1 MREQNREPMSGAAA
15 SMDGGAGSR
24 ATCPNGHEVPSASAR
39 CMRCEDAAAARREIE
54 LAGKYPSEWNE
65 LEAAEDSLMHA
76 PRGSSRRRHAQ
87 QRVERARARWR
98 VVEEQWDQEKRGT
111 R

>member
-1 MREQNREPMSGAAA
+1 MTSSLQDVAA
-15 SMDGGAGSR
+15 SPEGGPGRR
-24 ATCPNGHEVPSASAR
+24 AVCPNGHEVSSPSSR
-39 CMRCEDAAAARREIE
+39 CMRCEDAAAARHEIE
-54 LAGKYPSEWNE
+54 MAEKFPSEWNE
-65 LEAAEDSLMHA
+65 LDAAEDSLMHA

-98 VVEEQWDQEKRGT
+98 EVEERWNQEERGT

>member
-1 MREQNREPMSGAAA
+1 VSGVAA
-15 SMDGGAGSR
+15 SPEGGPGSP
-24 ATCPNGHEVPSASAR
+24 ATCPNGHAVPSASSR

-54 LAGKYPSEWNE
+54 LAEKYPSEWNE

-87 QRVERARARWR
+87 HRVERARARWR
-98 VVEEQWDQEKRGT
+98 EIEDRWNQEKRGT